1 MLGIY
6 RSVMDSKI
14 NPLRNLPPAQR
25 FQAMVLLSIMWTTI
39 FCAGAGA
46 WLWYGEIVVLHLL
59 VAAGFVVTGVTFRR
73 ASRMAGHRDHPAK
86 DGTALYDGTV
96 SIGGVKGPLIGV

>member
-1 MLGIY
+1 MLALY
-6 RSVMDSKI
+6 RSVMDSNF

-46 WLWYGEIVVLHLL
+46 WLWYGELIVLHLL
-59 VAAGFVVTGVTFRR
+59 IAAGIVVTGVTFRR
-73 ASRMAGHRDHPAK
+73 ASRTVRHRDHPAK
-86 DGTALYDGTV
+86 DGTARYDDVAGA
-96 SIGGVKGPLIGV
+96 